1 MTAKPGSLA
10 EQWRAARPPV
20 AGVHLDSAAC
30 SRQTFAVID
39 AAAQHARHEA
49 EVGGYVAAAAAAPV
63 LDAGRAAIGALT
75 GMDGADIAY
84 TTGAN
89 NALDILL
96 SGWPGER
103 TVACLP
109 GEYGPNLAV
118 MAANGFDVRALPVDG
133 HGRLDVDAA
142 ARALADHRPA
152 LVHLTALASH
162 RGIAQPMA
170 AVAEVCADLDLA
182 LVIDAA
188 QALGHL
194 DCAVAP
200 SAIYSSSR
208 KWVAGPRG
216 VGFLAVRSDLAQR
229 LRPRLPPSEWGLEL
243 TVMERLEHG
252 EANVAARVG
261 YSIALGEYLAA
272 GPKQINDRLAE
283 VGTMTREALADVA
296 GWRVV
301 EMVDEPTAIT
311 TLEPIDGADPQQ
323 VRAQL
328 IAEHG
333 IVTTYAETLR
343 APFEMSSPVLRASP
357 HVDVTAG
364 ELEQFAHA
372 LAAVTSAV

>member
-1 MTAKPGSLA
+1 MSEAASLA
-10 EQWRAARPPV
+10 EQWRAARPTV

-49 EVGGYVAAAAAAPV
+49 EVGGYVAAAAAEPV
-63 LDAGRAAIGALT
+63 LDAGRAAIGSLT
-75 GMDGADIAY
+75 GLGSADVVY

-89 NALDILL
+89 DALERLL
-96 SGWPGER
+96 SSWPGER

-109 GEYGPNLAV
+109 GEYGPNLAI
-118 MAANGFDVRALPVDG
+118 MAANGFDVRALPADG
-133 HGRLDVDAA
+133 DGRLDVDAA
-142 ARALADHRPA
+142 ARALATDRPA

-170 AVAEVCADLDLA
+170 ALAVVCRDLDVA

-194 DCAVAP
+194 DCAVTP

-216 VGFLAVRSDLAQR
+216 VGFLAVHPHLAQR
-229 LRPRLPPSEWGLEL
+229 LAPRIPPPEWGLAL
-243 TVMERLEHG
+243 TVMERLEQG

-261 YSIALGEYLAA
+261 YSVALGDYLAA
-272 GPKQINDRLAE
+272 DPKQITQRLAE
-283 VGTMTREALADVA
+283 VGKMTREALADVK

-301 EMVDEPTAIT
+301 EPVDEPTAIT
-311 TLEPIDGADPQQ
+311 TLEPVDGADPQQ

-328 IAEHG
+328 IAEYG

-343 APFEMSSPVLRASP
+343 APFEMTSPVLRASP

-364 ELEQFAHA
+364 ELEHFAQA
-372 LAAVTSAV
+372 LAATSA

>member
-1 MTAKPGSLA
+1 MSSAGNLA
-10 EQWRAARPPV
+10 EEWRAARPIV
-20 AGVHLDSAAC
+20 AGLHLDSAAC

-63 LDAGRAAIGALT
+63 LDAGRAALAALT
-75 GMDGADIAY
+75 GLDSGDVAY

-96 SGWPGER
+96 SSWPAAR

-118 MAANGFDVRALPVDG
+118 MAANGFDVRALPTDG
-133 HGRLDVDAA
+133 DGRLDVDAA
-142 ARALADHRPA
+142 ARELAAERPA
-152 LVHLTALASH
+152 LVHLTTLASH
-162 RGIAQPMA
+162 RGVAQPM
-170 AVAEVCADLDLA
+170 VALADVCRDLDLA
-182 LVIDAA
+182 LAIDAA

-194 DCAVAP
+194 DCAVTP

-216 VGFLAVRSDLAQR
+216 VGFLAVRPDLAQR
-229 LRPRLPPSEWGLEL
+229 LRPRLPPPEWDLDL
-243 TVMERLEHG
+243 TVMQRLEQG

-261 YSIALGEYLAA
+261 YSVALGEYLTF
-272 GPKQINDRLAE
+272 GSKQITQRLAE
-283 VGTMTREALADVA
+283 VGKMTREALADVK

-301 EMVDEPTAIT
+301 EAVDEPTAIT
-311 TLEPIDGADPQQ
+311 TLEPVDGADPQK
-323 VRAQL
+323 VRAHL
-328 IAEHG
+328 IAERG
-333 IVTTYAETLR
+333 ILTTYAETLR

-357 HVDVTAG
+357 HVDVTEG
-364 ELEQFAHA
+364 ELEQFAEA
-372 LAAVTSAV
+372 LAAVTDAV

>member
-1 MTAKPGSLA
+1 MSLA
-10 EQWRAARPPV
+10 SEWRAARPPV

-30 SRQTFAVID
+30 SRQSFAVID

-63 LDAGRAAIGALT
+63 LDAGRAALGVLT
-75 GMDGADIAY
+75 GLDGADIAY

-96 SGWPGER
+96 SSWTGDR
-103 TVACLP
+103 TLACLP
-109 GEYGPNLAV
+109 GEYGPNLAI
-118 MAANGFDVRALPVDG
+118 MAANGFDVRPLPVDDD
-133 HGRLDVDAA
+133 GRLDVDAA
-142 ARALADHRPA
+142 AGALSADRPA

-170 AVAEVCADLDLA
+170 ALADVCRDMELP

-194 DCAVAP
+194 DCAVTP

-216 VGFLAVRSDLAQR
+216 VGFLGVHPDLAQR
-229 LRPRLPPSEWGLEL
+229 LQPRLPPPGWGLEL
-243 TVMERLEHG
+243 TLLQRIEHG

-261 YSIALGEYLAA
+261 YSVALGEYLAA
-272 GPKQINDRLAE
+272 GPAE
-283 VGTMTREALADVA
+283 VGVRLGEVGAMTRDALADVK

-301 EMVDEPTAIT
+301 EAADEPTAIT
-311 TLEPIDGADPQQ
+311 TLQPVDGADPQQ
-323 VRAQL
+323 VRAKL

-333 IVTTYAETLR
+333 IVTTFAETLR
-343 APFEMSSPVLRASP
+343 APFEMALPVLRASP
-357 HVDVTAG
+357 HVDVTAE
-364 ELEQFAHA
+364 ELEQFAKA
-372 LAAVTSAV
+372 LAAAS

>member
-1 MTAKPGSLA
+1 MSASGSLA
-10 EQWRAARPPV
+10 EQWGAARPPV

-30 SRQTFAVID
+30 SRQSFAVID

-63 LDAGRAAIGALT
+63 LDAGRAALGVLT
-75 GMDGADIAY
+75 GLDGADFAY

-96 SGWPGER
+96 SSWSGDR
-103 TVACLP
+103 TLACLP
-109 GEYGPNLAV
+109 GEYGPNLAI
-118 MAANGFDVRALPVDG
+118 MAANGFDVRPLPVDG
-133 HGRLDVDAA
+133 DGRLDVDAA
-142 ARALADHRPA
+142 AQALSTERPG

-162 RGIAQPMA
+162 RGTAQPMA
-170 AVAEVCADLDLA
+170 ALADVCRGLELP

-216 VGFLAVRSDLAQR
+216 VGFLGIHPDVAQR
-229 LRPRLPPSEWGLEL
+229 LQPRLPPPGWGLEL
-243 TVMERLEHG
+243 SVLQHIEQG

-261 YSIALGEYLAA
+261 YSVALGEYLAA
-272 GPKQINDRLAE
+272 GPAQVGKRLAE
-283 VGTMTREALADVA
+283 VGALTREALADVT

-301 EMVDEPTAIT
+301 EAADEPTAIT
-311 TLEPIDGADPQQ
+311 TLEPVDGADPQQ

-333 IVTTYAETLR
+333 IVTTFAEVLR
-343 APFEMSSPVLRASP
+343 APFEMASPVLRASP
-357 HVDVTAG
+357 HVDVTAE
-364 ELEQFAHA
+364 ELEQFVKA
-372 LAAVTSAV
+372 LAAAT

>member
-1 MTAKPGSLA
+1 MFESLA

-63 LDAGRAAIGALT
+63 LDAGRAALGALT
-75 GMDGADIAY
+75 GLDGADIAY

-96 SGWPGER
+96 SSWPGER
-103 TVACLP
+103 TLACLP
-109 GEYGPNLAV
+109 GEYGPNLAI
-118 MAANGFDVRALPVDG
+118 MAANGFDVRPLPVDG
-133 HGRLDVDAA
+133 DGRLDVKAA
-142 ARALADHRPA
+142 ADTLKADRPS

-162 RGIAQPMA
+162 RGTAQPMA
-170 AVAEVCADLDLA
+170 PLADVCRDLDVP

-194 DCAVAP
+194 DCAVTP

-216 VGFLAVRSDLAQR
+216 VGVLGVRADLAQR
-229 LRPRLPPSEWGLEL
+229 LKPRLPPPEWGMSL

-261 YSIALGEYLAA
+261 YSVALGEYLAA
-272 GPKQINDRLAE
+272 GPERVGERLAE
-283 VGTMTREALADVA
+283 VGAMTREALADVR

-301 EMVDEPTAIT
+301 EAADEPTAIT
-311 TLEPIDGADPQQ
+311 TLEPVDGADPQQ

-333 IVTTYAETLR
+333 IVTTYAEKLR
-343 APFEMSSPVLRASP
+343 APFEMAAPVLRASP
-357 HVDVTAG
+357 HVDVTA
-364 ELEQFAHA
+364 EDLEQFVKA
-372 LAAVTSAV
+372 LSAVT

>member
-1 MTAKPGSLA
+1 MTSETESLGGT
-10 EQWRAARPPV
+10 WRAARPVV
-20 AGVHLDSAAC
+20 AGLHFDSAAC
-30 SRQTFAVID
+30 SRQSFAAID

-63 LDAGRAAIGALT
+63 LDAGRAAIAALT
-75 GMDGADIAY
+75 GLDSSGVVF

-89 NALDILL
+89 NALDLLL
-96 SGWPGER
+96 SSWPGER

-109 GEYGPNLAV
+109 GEYGPNLAI
-118 MAANGFDVRALPVDG
+118 MAANGFTVRALPVDG
-133 HGRLDVDAA
+133 DGRLDVDAA
-142 ARALADHRPA
+142 GRALADDRPA

-162 RGIAQPMA
+162 RGVAQPMA
-170 AVAEVCADLDLA
+170 GLAAVCRDLDLA

-194 DCAVAP
+194 DCAVTP

-216 VGFLAVRSDLAQR
+216 VGFLAVRGDLAET
-229 LRPRLPPSEWGLEL
+229 LRPRLPPPEWGLPL
-243 TVMERLEHG
+243 TVVERLAQG

-261 YSIALGEYLAA
+261 YSVALGEYRAF
-272 GPKQINDRLAE
+272 GPKPIGERLAE
-283 VGTMTREALADVA
+283 VGRMTREALGDVK

-301 EMVDEPTAIT
+301 EAVDEPTAIT
-311 TLEPIDGADPQQ
+311 TLVPVDGADPQQ

-328 IAEHG
+328 IAEHA

-343 APFEMSSPVLRASP
+343 APFEMASPVLRLSP
-357 HVDVTAG
+357 HVDVTAE
-364 ELEQFAHA
+364 ELGQFAKA
-372 LAAVTSAV
+372 LAAVT

>member
-1 MTAKPGSLA
+1 MSLA
-10 EQWRAARPPV
+10 EKFRTARPPV

-30 SRQTFAVID
+30 SRQSVAVID

-63 LDAGRAAIGALT
+63 LDAGRAALGALT
-75 GMDGADIAY
+75 GLDGADIAY

-96 SGWPGER
+96 SSWTGDR
-103 TVACLP
+103 TLACLP
-109 GEYGPNLAV
+109 GEYGPNLAI
-118 MAANGFDVRALPVDG
+118 MAANGFDVCPLPADG
-133 HGRLDVDAA
+133 DGRLDVDAA
-142 ARALADHRPA
+142 ARKLKTDRPA

-162 RGIAQPMA
+162 RGTAQPMA
-170 AVAEVCADLDLA
+170 ALADVCRDLDLP

-194 DCAVAP
+194 DCAVTP

-216 VGFLAVRSDLAQR
+216 VGFLGVHPDLAQR
-229 LRPRLPPSEWGLEL
+229 LQPRLPPPEWGMSLSVL
-243 TVMERLEHG
+243 QRIEHG

-261 YSIALGEYLAA
+261 YSVALGEYLSA
-272 GPKQINDRLAE
+272 GPQQVGARLAE
-283 VGTMTREALADVA
+283 VGAMTREALADVK

-301 EMVDEPTAIT
+301 EAVDEPTAIT
-311 TLEPIDGADPQQ
+311 TLEPLDGADPQQ

-343 APFEMSSPVLRASP
+343 APFEMASAVLRASP
-357 HVDVTAG
+357 HVDVSAD
-364 ELEQFAHA
+364 ELEQFVKA
-372 LAAVTSAV
+372 LDAAS